1 MCIRDSFTG
10 VASGITGT
18 PNITVAIMT
27 ATSYNGDGSQL
38 TGVASTAFI
47 TNNVTASGS
56 NTTIDLNNGNTVFLT
71 QSSNT
76 TIAFSNVGTSNVV
89 NIIRTGADY
98 TITWPAAV
106 KWDDDTAP
114 TLDTNSDY
122 KDTIVLITRDSG
134 TTWYGW
140 KAFNNS
146 RTGLLWVW
154 GRGNN
159 GELGQNETIAY
170 SSPILVSGNTWS
182 KVSQATNHKIA
193 IKTDGTMWSWGYNL
207 TKGKLGVGD
216 KISRSSP
223 TQVPGTNWRGVW
235 CCDYHSFGTKTD
247 GTLWAWGK
255 NSFGELGLNQPHNTR
270 YT

>member
-1 MCIRDSFTG
+1 MTGTPSFTAGIVTASSFLGNFTG

-114 TLDTNSDY
+114 TLDTNSDLS
-122 KDTIVLITRDSG
+122 LIHISEPTRP
-134 TTWYGW
+134 Y
-140 KAFNNS
+140 
-146 RTGLLWVW
+146 
-154 GRGNN
+154 
-159 GELGQNETIAY
+159 
-170 SSPILVSGNTWS
+170 
-182 KVSQATNHKIA
+182 
-193 IKTDGTMWSWGYNL
+193 
-207 TKGKLGVGD
+207 
-216 KISRSSP
+216 
-223 TQVPGTNWRGVW
+223 
-235 CCDYHSFGTKTD
+235 
-247 GTLWAWGK
+247 
-255 NSFGELGLNQPHNTR
+255 
-270 YT
+270 